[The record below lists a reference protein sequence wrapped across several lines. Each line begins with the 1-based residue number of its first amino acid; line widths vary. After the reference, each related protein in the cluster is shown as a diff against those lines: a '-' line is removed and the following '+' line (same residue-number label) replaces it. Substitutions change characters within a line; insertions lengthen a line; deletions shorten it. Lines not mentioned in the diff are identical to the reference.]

1 MSARAD
7 TVFNFRIDAEDRAL
21 LDALAAAEKLSRAD
35 VLKRAMREHAKRLGV
50 EAPPPKKART
60 R

>member
-35 VLKRAMREHAKRLGV
+35 VLKRAMREHARRLGV
-50 EAPPPKKART
+50 VAPKATKGRAK
-60 R
+60 